1 MKSLQINFKLK
12 ENFLSKR
19 IRKRKLSFNNSKNRT
34 VFINSSKEFIT
45 NVHNFIM
52 RKLLLGIKG
61 RFQNIMNFT
70 TVFYAQAHIDFQT
83 HINFGKAKLKSQLQ
97 HFKVFSQNVSR
108 HYQGNS
114 INHLTEVKVAM
125 HITKRKRKCCNNKK
139 KHQYL
144 ANHVDL
150 TFAAYFGH
158 IIKTGFIV
166 LLNQNFIFLTNIKSV
181 SQLHRLDV
189 KVVFLF

>member
-61 RFQNIMNFT
+61 RFQNHHELYNGFLCLGPHR
-70 TVFYAQAHIDFQT
+70 FSDPHKFWQ
-83 HINFGKAKLKSQLQ
+83 GKIEISASTLQSFFPKRVKALPGQLN
-97 HFKVFSQNVSR
+97 KPLDRGESGDAYNE
-108 HYQGNS
+108 
-114 INHLTEVKVAM
+114 TKEEVP
-125 HITKRKRKCCNNKK
+125 
-139 KHQYL
+139 
-144 ANHVDL
+144 
-150 TFAAYFGH
+150 
-158 IIKTGFIV
+158 
-166 LLNQNFIFLTNIKSV
+166 
-181 SQLHRLDV
+181 
-189 KVVFLF
+189 